1 VVSARHKAEY
11 TADQSDVTVYEAQRG
26 WVVLNLRELWKYRE
40 LMFFLSWRDIKVRYK
55 QAVLGA
61 AWVVLQ
67 PLIQTVVFTVIIS
80 VVFGVKSPD
89 PTIPYSVF
97 ALTGLVLWQYFSSS
111 LSRATGGLVG
121 QASLLTKV
129 YFPRL
134 VIPISSMFTGLVD
147 LLISLVIVGVVMA
160 AYGIAPGWQLVFFP
174 LFILLALFTALAA
187 GLWLGALNVLYRD
200 VGSILPFLVQIL
212 MYLSPVVIPPT
223 YVQNYQ
229 ALKIIFALNPMTG
242 ALNGFRWAFLKQ
254 PFDTT
259 YFWYSLAV
267 IAVLLVGGLIFFKR
281 MERVFA
287 DVI

>member
-1 VVSARHKAEY
+1 MNTRHDLQTSPNEPGL
-11 TADQSDVTVYEAQRG
+11 TVYEAKRG

-89 PTIPYSVF
+89 PAIPYSVF
-97 ALTGLVLWQYFSSS
+97 ALTGLVLWQYFQSS

-160 AYGIAPGWQLVFFP
+160 AYHIAPGWQLAFFP
-174 LFILLALFTALAA
+174 LFILLAFFTALAA

-200 VGSILPFLVQIL
+200 VGSVLPFLVQIL

-223 YVQNYQ
+223 YVQKYE
-229 ALKIIFALNPMTG
+229 ALKVIFALNPMTG
-242 ALNGFRWAFLKQ
+242 ALNGFRWSFLKQ

-267 IAVLLVGGLIFFKR
+267 VAVLLVGGLIFFKR
-281 MERVFA
+281 MERTFA

>member
-1 VVSARHKAEY
+1 MSREKTPKKADNEPGL
-11 TADQSDVTVYEAQRG
+11 TVYQAQRG

-40 LMFFLSWRDIKVRYK
+40 LMFFLSWRDVKVRYK

-67 PLIQTVVFTVIIS
+67 PLIQAVVFTVIFS
-80 VVFGVKSPD
+80 VVFGVKSPN
-89 PTIPYSVF
+89 PRFPYAVF
-97 ALTGLVLWQYFSSS
+97 ALTGLVLWQYFSTS
-111 LSRATGGLVG
+111 LSRATTGLVG

-147 LLISLVIVGVVMA
+147 LFISLVIVGVVMA

-174 LFILLALFTALAA
+174 VFILLALLSALAA

-223 YVQNYQ
+223 YIDKYE
-229 ALKIIFALNPMTG
+229 ALRVIFALNPMTG
-242 ALNGFRWAFLKQ
+242 ALNGFRWCFLGE

-259 YFWYSLAV
+259 YFWYSLGVVAL
-267 IAVLLVGGLIFFKR
+267 LLVGGLIFFKR
-281 MERVFA
+281 MERTFA
-287 DVI
+287 DVV